1 MKTFQLL
8 LSGLDITEDAYIF
21 KAQFILSSSDTSR
34 SVDIGDLD
42 SEAKLAE
49 IKEFFMLEETPSEIR
64 SQLMEMIM
72 EKANISSSII
82 EGNDYE
88 ETIKTK
94 RVERSAKNLDM
105 A

>member
-1 MKTFQLL
+1 MKTSQLL
-8 LSGLDITEDAYIF
+8 LSGLDITEDAYNF
-21 KAQFILSSSDTSR
+21 EAQFILSISDKSR

-42 SEAKLAE
+42 LEAKLRE
-49 IKEFFMLEETPSEIR
+49 IKEFFNLEETPLEIR
-64 SQLMEMIM
+64 SQLMELIM

-88 ETIKTK
+88 ETIKAK
-94 RVERSAKNLDM
+94 RVERRAKNYDM

>member
-1 MKTFQLL
+1 MKTSQLL
-8 LSGLDITEDAYIF
+8 LSGLDITEDAYNF
-21 KAQFILSSSDTSR
+21 EAQFILSASDKSR

-42 SEAKLAE
+42 LEAKLRE
-49 IKEFFMLEETPSEIR
+49 IKEFFNLEETPLEIR

-88 ETIKTK
+88 ETIKVK
-94 RVERSAKNLDM
+94 RVERRAKNYDM